1 MLPSDSPPQCSGCGV
16 YGSWPASGEIDIM
29 EAVNDMNTAFAT
41 LHYGGPPNR
50 KFSSYWTHGPGQ
62 YAGNPLTKVNAVAL
76 KTMDLSPLHSKQAS
90 VLRHAHDQQHAYFC
104 LEGQNH
110 IG

>member
-1 MLPSDSPPQCSGCGV
+1 MHAVQCAGGQGIWPAFWLLPSDSPAQCSGCGV

-41 LHYGGPPNR
+41 LHYGGPANR

-62 YAGNPLTKVNAVAL
+62 YTGNPLTKVIACCA
-76 KTMDLSPLHSKQAS
+76 
-90 VLRHAHDQQHAYFC
+90 
-104 LEGQNH
+104 
-110 IG
+110 